1 MDLDSGSQY
10 RLKLVDTCIIGARPN
25 ADCNGVI
32 VQTNEIAALECSWWR
47 YFTNER
53 QSVALERYGIA

>member
-1 MDLDSGSQY
+1 MNLDSGTQY
-10 RLKLVDTCIIGARPN
+10 RLKLVNTCIIGARPN
-25 ADCNGVI
+25 ADRKSVI

-53 QSVALERYGIA
+53 QSVAFQRYGIA